1 MGTSSAR
8 PESWRPPIAAESDAE
23 IELLFERLWPILRSI
38 TGAGVRET
46 LEILSETVPLRRIE
60 VPSGARVLD
69 WTVPP
74 EWVVREAYAISP
86 AGERILDVREN
97 NLHLLGYSAPFRGTV
112 SRAQLDAHL
121 YSLPELPQAIPYVTS
136 YYEPR
141 WGFCVSHRERER
153 LADGEYEVVID
164 TEHIQGALSIG
175 EAVLPGRERGE
186 VLISTYTCHPSLAN
200 NELSGPLVAAFLY
213 RRVLAWGER
222 RLTYRFVFAPETI
235 GAIAYLALRG
245 THLRKRLFAGYVLT
259 CLGTDARFTLKRSR
273 RGDTVADRAAL
284 HALNG
289 LREPPR
295 VLDFFP
301 TGSDERQ
308 YCSPGFNLPVASVM
322 RSVYG
327 EYPEYHTSL
336 DNRELISIAAL
347 RESIDVYESILR
359 ALDQNVRYVSRAPM
373 GEPQLSRRG
382 LYDTLGTREN
392 GAFAEALL
400 WVLNYADGEHDLLG
414 VAEMSGIALEEL
426 ARAGEAACKAGL
438 LGQQV
443 LQGVGKAAL
452 PGCGREV
459 VAFADPPVRAGDA

>member
-1 MGTSSAR
+1 
-8 PESWRPPIAAESDAE
+8 
-23 IELLFERLWPILRSI
+23 
-38 TGAGVRET
+38 VRET
-46 LEILSETVPLRRIE
+46 LKILSETVPLSYIE
-60 VPSGARVLD
+60 VPSGTRVLD

-97 NLHLLGYSAPFRGTV
+97 NLHLLGYSTPFRGTV
-112 SRAQLDAHL
+112 SRTRLEAHL
-121 YSLPELPQAIPYVTS
+121 HSLPELPQAIPYVTS

-141 WGFCVSHRERER
+141 WGFCISHHERER
-153 LADGEYEVVID
+153 LADGDYEVVID

-213 RRVLAWGER
+213 RRILAWGQR

-245 THLRKRLFAGYVLT
+245 AHLRKRLFAGYVLT
-259 CLGTDARFTLKRSR
+259 CLGIDARFTLKRSR

-284 HALNG
+284 HALSG

-301 TGSDERQ
+301 SGSDERQ

-322 RSVYG
+322 RSLYG

-347 RESIDVYESILR
+347 RESIDIYENILR
-359 ALDQNVRYVSRAPM
+359 ALDQDVRYVSRAPL

-382 LYDTLGTREN
+382 LYDTLGTRKN
-392 GAFAEALL
+392 APASEALL
-400 WVLNYADGEHDLLG
+400 WVLNFADGEHDLLQ
-414 VAEMSGIALEEL
+414 VAEMSGIALEDL
-426 ARAGEAACKAGL
+426 AHAARAAVGADL
-438 LGQQV
+438 LSER
-443 LQGVGKAAL
+443 L
-452 PGCGREV
+452 
-459 VAFADPPVRAGDA
+459 

>member
-1 MGTSSAR
+1 
-8 PESWRPPIAAESDAE
+8 
-23 IELLFERLWPILRSI
+23 
-38 TGAGVRET
+38 VRET
-46 LEILSETVPLRRIE
+46 LKILSETAPLRYIE
-60 VPSGARVLD
+60 VPSGTRVLD

-86 AGERILDVREN
+86 GGDRILDVREN
-97 NLHLLGYSAPFRGTV
+97 NLHLLGYSTRFRGTV
-112 SRAQLDAHL
+112 SRARLEAHL
-121 YSLPELPQAIPYVTS
+121 HSLPELPQAIPYVTS

-141 WGFCVSHRERER
+141 WGFCISHYERER
-153 LADGEYEVVID
+153 LADGDYEVVID

-245 THLRKRLFAGYVLT
+245 AHLRKRLFAGYVLT

-284 HALNG
+284 HALSG
-289 LREPPR
+289 LREPSR
-295 VLDFFP
+295 VLNFFP

-322 RSVYG
+322 RSLYG

-347 RESIDVYESILR
+347 RESIDVYENILR
-359 ALDQNVRYVSRAPM
+359 ALDQDVRYVSRAPL
-373 GEPQLSRRG
+373 GEPQLSGRG
-382 LYDTLGTREN
+382 LYDTLGTRAN
-392 GAFAEALL
+392 APASEALL
-400 WVLNYADGEHDLLG
+400 WVLNFADGAHDLLQ
-414 VAEMSGIALEEL
+414 VAEMSGIALEDL
-426 ARAGEAACKAGL
+426 AHAARAAVGAGL
-438 LGQQV
+438 LSEQ
-443 LQGVGKAAL
+443 
-452 PGCGREV
+452 R
-459 VAFADPPVRAGDA
+459 